1 MNKKKLITVITALSC
16 ILCLTACA
24 GNNAGSNTDTENS
37 DSKSSV
43 TSDNSN
49 VELTSN
55 TKLSGKDAIVPEDER
70 PKGEMTD
77 EQRNEYQKAYKK
89 VLDDVLEY
97 VNKHKTEDSDNDLYS
112 YSWYYSGPPEYVY
125 QNALLLNQAK
135 PNMRKLQISEL
146 KEFLRTHLDSE
157 KGFDEFL
164 VEKTMPDGTKYMG
177 FDGTPVSEFND
188 EFRKWL
194 AQIQAYPDVSG
205 YLGNNCILVWCD
217 ADTITE
223 RREEIKLPE
232 TFSGWVNGTV
242 TYRTFDENGNLLNEE
257 VIIDANNHI
266 YNF

>member
-1 MNKKKLITVITALSC
+1 MNKKKLTALIAALSC
-16 ILCLTACA
+16 IMCLTACA
-24 GNNAGSNTDTENS
+24 GNNAGSNTDAKDN
-37 DSKSSV
+37 DSKSSAA
-43 TSDNSN
+43 SDNSN
-49 VELTSN
+49 EELTSN

-70 PKGEMTD
+70 SKGEMTD
-77 EQRNEYQKAYKK
+77 EQRNEYQNAYNK

-97 VNKHKTEDSDNDLYS
+97 VNKHKTEASDNDFYS
-112 YSWYYSGPPEYVY
+112 GYYSGPPEYVY

-146 KEFLRTHLDSE
+146 KEYLRTHLDSE

-188 EFRKWL
+188 EFTEWL
-194 AQIQAYPDVSG
+194 AQIQAYPDVRG
-205 YLGNNCILVWCD
+205 YLGNNYILIWCD

-242 TYRTFDENGNLLNEE
+242 TYRTFDENGTLLNEE
-257 VIIDANNHI
+257 VIIDANDHI